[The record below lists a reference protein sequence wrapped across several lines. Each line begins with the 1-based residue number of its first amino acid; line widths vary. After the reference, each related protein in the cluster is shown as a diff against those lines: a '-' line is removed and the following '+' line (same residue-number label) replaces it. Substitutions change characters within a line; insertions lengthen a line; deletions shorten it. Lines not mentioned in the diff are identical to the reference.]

1 MSIFVLVLI
10 IGHCFAF
17 LINEKVNVQL
27 SSSSK
32 ISKKKKRNLD
42 QFPRRQLIQRVTTTL
57 FHDDNNFPSPRNFS
71 NLIRRSYHHLAPP
84 VSSSFWYLKKEN
96 FYGAF
101 RPSPS
106 PSIRIL
112 ILFFFFPLRVPCERR
127 SRLLVKSLTDLSR
140 GVFGQFGKHLF
151 ALAPDDFHPTPA
163 PPVHTG

>member
-32 ISKKKKRNLD
+32 ISEKKKRNLD
-42 QFPRRQLIQRVTTTL
+42 QFPRRQLIQRITTIIIFL
-57 FHDDNNFPSPRNFS
+57 LQEIS
-71 NLIRRSYHHLAPP
+71 LILSGVVIIISHHLYPRVFDIWRRRIFMALLDPP
-84 VSSSFWYLKKEN
+84 PPHPYESWY
-96 FYGAF
+96 F
-101 RPSPS
+101 
-106 PSIRIL
+106 
-112 ILFFFFPLRVPCERR
+112 FFFFPLRVPCERR